1 MFARVVSFFLL
12 CISAVSAFQNM
23 GKNKNKNINNNV
35 DIESKTIYTNIIL
48 LFLLINRIL
57 SSLSY

>member
-23 GKNKNKNINNNV
+23 GKNKNYINNV
-35 DIESKTIYTNIIL
+35 DIESKKIIL
-48 LFLLINRIL
+48 MLFFCFYWLTE
-57 SSLSY
+57 S